1 MTSLSTA
8 IPQAGETVA
17 LTRLLAYIVV
27 ALGSAVLLYY
37 LSQYVSHVLA
47 DSDSQSW
54 LLLGVGIAAGV
65 VYGLAGIVDTL
76 TDVAWAGVFAEG
88 ATLFFILLVAL
99 GIRQMYFMG
108 YAASQSPR
116 ALPVWVDHLVVTG
129 FVASWWFGFLVN
141 QQWAHLVVVVGWVGA
156 SLWALYYSVLAV
168 RKHEGT
174 SIAALVRNL
183 LPAIIAV
190 AAVVFADVL
199 GTYAGVPA
207 AVDALWLVGTVLV
220 GTFLF
225 TTAVAIRQQSGEVER
240 MYDWTTWR
248 EQSLDEAEPK
258 YTDD

>member
-1 MTSLSTA
+1 MMVSSELTA
-8 IPQAGETVA
+8 HAAETVA
-17 LTRLLAYIVV
+17 MAQGLAYSVV
-27 ALGSAVLLYY
+27 AVGSVVLLYY
-37 LSQYVSHVLA
+37 LLVYVRDVLA
-47 DSDSQSW
+47 DTDTQSW
-54 LLLGVGIAAGV
+54 LLLGIGIAAGA
-65 VYGLAGIVDTL
+65 VYGV
-76 TDVAWAGVFAEG
+76 AGVAAMATGVSWLNTFAEG
-88 ATLFFILLVAL
+88 ATLFFILFAAL
-99 GIRQMYFMG
+99 GIREMYFMG
-108 YAASQSPR
+108 YADTESPR
-116 ALPVWVDHLVVTG
+116 ALPVWVDYLVIAG
-129 FVASWWFGFLVN
+129 FVASWWSGFLVDH
-141 QQWAHLVVVVGWVGA
+141 QFTRLVVVVGWVGA

-248 EQSLDEAEPK
+248 EQSLDGADPS